1 MNKHER
7 SSFVEQL
14 LKEELEA
21 VTLGLEQGIYSWEEI
36 DLPHDSQGC
45 TPLISAC
52 RRGLTR
58 VMHFLL
64 ERGADATLCNHSNQT
79 ALHVSQPALQGEL
92 LMAMMRDVP
101 HQSQLSLAAW
111 WGDLYCLQDLM
122 ARTYLMDLNKP
133 NRDGLTPLMLAV
145 RDVDLF
151 EGLEM
156 PWDYQPVEVVKEL
169 VSLLVDTRILD
180 QRGHTALWYV
190 SQIKSTKKEDLFRL
204 MESSMQTDIIFT
216 CLDASYWST
225 SPAVHSSC
233 PPTRG
238 CCTPVSDK
246 MKKESAEIIIAQKN
260 NADIHQDNRICFE
273 GCMEPKMDI
282 RQDKDESKRSS
293 RTSSLPSL
301 WNSRK
306 DWGKIRPLH
315 PSLSLTSSSIPVLPA
330 AHATQLSKSA
340 PMLMNPL
347 LDASVLLKA
356 RANIHNRLRAVDTG
370 DDNNRQKTPPTLCSR
385 TPKHLT
391 PLDNR
396 YTDGSARSSIEHPL
410 ILKQSSILPISS
422 QSGRRLERISSQSSR
437 RSRGTRAGS
446 EESNSC
452 SSSQEEDET
461 VPQDAHKIH
470 VGLEKSLNL
479 ELETYLDFQDLV
491 SSVISNT
498 RGDKNH
504 IISDNN
510 KGYTAIESLT
520 VREIEANTRS
530 SKTIENSKDPN
541 RKSPTLDCCSVSE
554 GHKSIVR
561 EIQPLVRES
570 CFIADEKLFTIVD
583 ITEVEQTTHEKNKPV
598 KTTKGNDRKGK
609 TSIQTNQSFNVLAHR
624 NQSTVKS
631 TRNRIN
637 SPIQSKLQLRE
648 SKPTSLVT
656 AGETTDKYLPRA
668 PTIARKKTA
677 DEGPTTRR
685 ISEPSQH
692 MRSSDDKKVN
702 NNSQKQ
708 IHRDPRSAR
717 ASKKTASGVAQ
728 RARSAVDY
736 VTYND
741 MFLKISQGDEG
752 PAIYEMFATPIYENL
767 RVDCSPEKSRQVHTA
782 IQVKRQI
789 NGKLRGQKTVEVNR
803 RKQAQSERS
812 SRAKCRHLKRRDNVT
827 KGMKKHP
834 PPSENKCHV
843 IITSTCGTVQKKSEM
858 PIITGDGRE
867 ISGVERQ
874 CTSILSVIEEVLS
887 NTVPKTNLIKD
898 IIHQGHTPMDAGVKT
913 EPEISCV
920 SRLPTQPLINTWTS
934 DGTVSPVHQRFLDE
948 ASDGPLTDDLL
959 RSLAEELI
967 SLEKRD
973 VETLKTENG
982 DGTEFKHNL
991 PSKFKTFLNEGVSSG
1006 ELHNTLRSCSHDA
1019 ITWTKGEVL
1028 GKGAYGTVYCGLTSQ
1043 GQLIAVKQVTLD
1055 ASTSEMAEKEYDRLE
1070 REVELLKNLHH
1081 TNIIGFLGT
1090 ALCENTVSIFMEYV
1104 PGGSISNILSRFGP
1118 LPEKVFV
1125 LYTQQILEGVAYLHA
1140 NRVIH
1145 RDLKGN
1151 NIMLMPTGVIKLID
1165 FGCARRLSCLQTS
1178 NGSKSDVLKSV
1189 HGTPY
1194 WMAPEVISETGH
1206 GRKSDIWSI
1215 GCTVFEMATGKPPLA
1230 HMNKMAALFYIGA
1243 RKGLMPSLSDDYST
1257 HAKHF
1262 VQACL
1267 TRDPR
1272 QRPSAEG
1279 LLRHP
1284 FISHHSQTCNRP
1296 VN

>member
-1 MNKHER
+1 MSKHER
-7 SSFVEQL
+7 SRFVEHL

-58 VMHFLL
+58 VVHFLL

-92 LMAMMRDVP
+92 LMAMIRNVP
-101 HQSQLSLAAW
+101 HQRQLSLAAW
-111 WGDLYCLQDLM
+111 WGDLCCLQDLM
-122 ARTYLMDLNKP
+122 AQADLMDLNKQ

-151 EGLEM
+151 ERLEM

-169 VSLLVDTRILD
+169 MSLPVDLKILD
-180 QRGHTALWYV
+180 RRGHTALWYV
-190 SQIKSTKKEDLFRL
+190 SQIKSTEKEDLFRI
-204 MESSMQTDIIFT
+204 MESSMQTETVFT
-216 CLDASYWST
+216 CLDST
-225 SPAVHSSC
+225 WPASPAVPSSC
-233 PPTRG
+233 SPTHG
-238 CCTPVSDK
+238 FCTPVSDG

-260 NADIHQDNRICFE
+260 HADIHQDNRICFE
-273 GCMEPKMDI
+273 GCMEPKIDI
-282 RQDKDESKRSS
+282 RQDGRDERKRSS

-330 AHATQLSKSA
+330 AHVTQLSKSA
-340 PMLMNPL
+340 PTLMDPL
-347 LDASVLLKA
+347 LDASVLLQA
-356 RANIHNRLRAVDTG
+356 RANIHNRLRGVGTG

-385 TPKHLT
+385 TPKHLA
-391 PLDNR
+391 PLDNK
-396 YTDGSARSSIEHPL
+396 YTDGPARSSLEHPL
-410 ILKQSSILPISS
+410 LLKQSSILPISS
-422 QSGRRLERISSQSSR
+422 QSRRRLERISSQSSR

-452 SSSQEEDET
+452 SSSSQEEDET

-479 ELETYLDFQDLV
+479 ELGTYLDFQDLV
-491 SSVISNT
+491 SSVINNT
-498 RGDKNH
+498 TKDKNNV
-504 IISDNN
+504 ISDNS
-510 KGYTAIESLT
+510 KGYAAIESIT
-520 VREIEANTRS
+520 VREVEAKTRRKS
-530 SKTIENSKDPN
+530 SKTTKDLQE
-541 RKSPTLDCCSVSE
+541 RCPTMDCCSVSE
-554 GHKSIVR
+554 GHNSIVR
-561 EIQPLVRES
+561 EIQPMVREL
-570 CFIADEKLFTIVD
+570 CFIAGEKHLTTVD
-583 ITEVEQTTHEKNKPV
+583 ISVVEPTTHEKNKPV
-598 KTTKGNDRKGK
+598 KITKGNDRKVK
-609 TSIQTNQSFNVLAHR
+609 PSIQTNQSFNVLAHR

-631 TRNRIN
+631 TKNRIN

-648 SKPTSLVT
+648 SKPTSLAI
-656 AGETTDKYLPRA
+656 AGETANKYLPRA
-668 PTIARKKTA
+668 PTMACKKTA
-677 DEGPTTRR
+677 DEASTTRR
-685 ISEPSQH
+685 VSEPFQH
-692 MRSSDDKKVN
+692 IRSSDDKKVSN
-702 NNSQKQ
+702 YSQKQ

-717 ASKKTASGVAQ
+717 ASKKLASGAAQ

-767 RVDCSPEKSRQVHTA
+767 RADSSAERARQVHTA
-782 IQVKRQI
+782 LQVKRQI

-827 KGMKKHP
+827 KGMKKQP
-834 PPSENKCHV
+834 PSSENKCHV
-843 IITSTCGTVQKKSEM
+843 IVTSVCGTVQQNKFEM
-858 PIITGDGRE
+858 PIIKGDGRE
-867 ISGVERQ
+867 ISSIEKQ

-887 NTVPKTNLIKD
+887 STVPKTNLIKD
-898 IIHQGHTPMDAGVKT
+898 IIHLEQTPMDAGVKS

-920 SRLPTQPLINTWTS
+920 SRLPTQQPLINTWTS
-934 DGTVSPVHQRFLDE
+934 DGKVSPVYQRFLDE

-967 SLEKRD
+967 LLERRD
-973 VETLKTENG
+973 AETLKTEKEVG
-982 DGTEFKHNL
+982 IEFKHNL

-1006 ELHNTLRSCSHDA
+1006 ELHNTIGSCSHDA
-1019 ITWTKGEVL
+1019 ISWTKGEVL

-1043 GQLIAVKQVTLD
+1043 GQLIAVKQVALD

-1070 REVELLKNLHH
+1070 REVDLLKNLHH
-1081 TNIIGFLGT
+1081 TNIVGFLGT
-1090 ALCENTVSIFMEYV
+1090 ALCENT
-1104 PGGSISNILSRFGP
+1104 
-1118 LPEKVFV
+1118 
-1125 LYTQQILEGVAYLHA
+1125 ILEGVAYLHG

-1178 NGSKSDVLKSV
+1178 NGSKSDLLKSV

-1243 RKGLMPSLSDDYST
+1243 RKGLMPSLSDDFST

-1272 QRPSAEG
+1272 QRPSAEE

-1284 FISHHSQTCNRP
+1284 FISHDSQAGNGP

>member
-21 VTLGLEQGIYSWEEI
+21 VSLGLEQGIYSGEEI

-52 RRGLTR
+52 RRGFTR

-79 ALHVSQPALQGEL
+79 ALHVSQPALQREM
-92 LMAMMRDVP
+92 LMAMMSGIP
-101 HQSQLSLAAW
+101 HQRQLSLAAW

-122 ARTYLMDLNKP
+122 ARTDLMDLNKQ

-169 VSLLVDTRILD
+169 VSLQVDTRILD
-180 QRGHTALWYV
+180 RSGHTALWYV
-190 SQIKSTKKEDLFRL
+190 SQIKSTKKEDLCRI
-204 MESSMQTDIIFT
+204 MESSMQTVFVLYFGDTIFT
-216 CLDASYWST
+216 CLDVSNWST
-225 SPAVHSSC
+225 SPVVHSSC
-233 PPTRG
+233 PPTRD

-273 GCMEPKMDI
+273 GCIEPKMDI
-282 RQDKDESKRSS
+282 RQDKDERKRRS
-293 RTSSLPSL
+293 RTSSLPSI
-301 WNSRK
+301 WKSRK

-370 DDNNRQKTPPTLCSR
+370 DDNNRQKMPPTLCSR
-385 TPKHLT
+385 TDKHLT

-396 YTDGSARSSIEHPL
+396 CTDGSARSSLEHSL
-410 ILKQSSILPISS
+410 ILKQRNILPISS
-422 QSGRRLERISSQSSR
+422 QSGQRLERISSQSSR

-452 SSSQEEDET
+452 SSSSQEEDET

-479 ELETYLDFQDLV
+479 ELGTYLDFQDLV

-498 RGDKNH
+498 TKDKNN

-510 KGYTAIESLT
+510 KGYTAVESLT

-530 SKTIENSKDPN
+530 SKTTENSKDLQ
-541 RKSPTLDCCSVSE
+541 RKCPTLDCCSK

-561 EIQPLVRES
+561 EIQHLVRES
-570 CFIADEKLFTIVD
+570 RFIADEKHFTTED
-583 ITEVEQTTHEKNKPV
+583 ISEVEQTTDEKNKPV
-598 KTTKGNDRKGK
+598 QKTKGNDRKGK
-609 TSIQTNQSFNVLAHR
+609 TSIQTNQSFNVLAHI
-624 NQSTVKS
+624 NLSTVKS

-637 SPIQSKLQLRE
+637 SPIQSKLQLGE

-656 AGETTDKYLPRA
+656 AGETTNKYLPRA
-668 PTIARKKTA
+668 PTIAHKKTA

-685 ISEPSQH
+685 ISEPFQH

-717 ASKKTASGVAQ
+717 ASKKPASGVAQ

-767 RVDCSPEKSRQVHTA
+767 RVDCSAEKARQVHTA
-782 IQVKRQI
+782 LQVKSKI
-789 NGKLRGQKTVEVNR
+789 NGKPRGQKTVEVNR

-858 PIITGDGRE
+858 PIITGDGRK

-887 NTVPKTNLIKD
+887 NTVPKANPIKD
-898 IIHQGHTPMDAGVKT
+898 IIHQEQTPMVAGVKS
-913 EPEISCV
+913 ESEISCV

-934 DGTVSPVHQRFLDE
+934 DGTVSPVHPRFLDE

-973 VETLKTENG
+973 VETLKTEKG

-991 PSKFKTFLNEGVSSG
+991 PSKFNTFLNEGVSSG
-1006 ELHNTLRSCSHDA
+1006 ELHNTLGSCSHA

-1043 GQLIAVKQVTLD
+1043 GQLIAVKQVALD

-1090 ALCENTVSIFMEYV
+1090 ALCENT
-1104 PGGSISNILSRFGP
+1104 
-1118 LPEKVFV
+1118 
-1125 LYTQQILEGVAYLHA
+1125 ILEGVAYLHA

-1178 NGSKSDVLKSV
+1178 IGSKSDLLKSV

-1272 QRPSAEG
+1272 QRPSAEE

-1284 FISHHSQTCNRP
+1284 FISHHSQTYNRP